1 MKLDFDPDKC
11 KKTLTERGLDFADAT
26 RIFEGR
32 HFTAEDLREEYYE
45 QRFIT
50 VGKLDDRMLVL
61 VWTPRDKTRRIISM
75 RKANE
80 REQTHYGHL
89 LD

>member
-1 MKLDFDPDKC
+1 MKLDYDPDKRN
-11 KKTLTERGLDFADAT
+11 KTLAERGLDFAEAI

-32 HFTAEDLREEYYE
+32 HFTAEDLREEYNE

-50 VGKLDDRMLVL
+50 VGKLDDRILVL
-61 VWTPRDKTRRIISM
+61 VWTPRDNTRRSISM

-80 REQTHYGHL
+80 REQTHYDHL

>member
-1 MKLDFDPDKC
+1 MELEFDPDKRR
-11 KKTLTERGLDFADAT
+11 KTLVERELDFADANHV
-26 RIFEGR
+26 FEGK
-32 HFTAEDLREEYYE
+32 HFTAEDFREGYNE

-50 VGKLDDRMLVL
+50 VGKLDDRMIVL
-61 VWTPRDKTRRIISM
+61 VWTPREQTRRIISM

-80 REQTHYGHL
+80 REQKRYDHL

>member
-1 MKLDFDPDKC
+1 MELEYDPDKRR
-11 KKTLTERGLDFADAT
+11 KTLVERDLDFADAIH
-26 RIFEGR
+26 IFER
-32 HFTAEDLREEYYE
+32 KHFTAEDLREGYNE

-50 VGKLDDRMLVL
+50 VGKLDDRMVVL
-61 VWTPRDKTRRIISM
+61 VWTPREQTRRIISM

-80 REQTHYGHL
+80 REQKRYDHL